1 MCISVVRY
9 RQGIPC
15 QQCSKDEM
23 ELICFAIYEKKCG
36 LYSWGGKLLLQVLM
50 TSWWL
55 GNGSQLCTYHIF
67 SCFEYYD
74 GCTLGDIIDD
84 TTSYALNI

>member
-9 RQGIPC
+9 GWGIPC

-36 LYSWGGKLLLQVLM
+36 LFSWGGKSLL
-50 TSWWL
+50 
-55 GNGSQLCTYHIF
+55 
-67 SCFEYYD
+67 
-74 GCTLGDIIDD
+74 
-84 TTSYALNI
+84 